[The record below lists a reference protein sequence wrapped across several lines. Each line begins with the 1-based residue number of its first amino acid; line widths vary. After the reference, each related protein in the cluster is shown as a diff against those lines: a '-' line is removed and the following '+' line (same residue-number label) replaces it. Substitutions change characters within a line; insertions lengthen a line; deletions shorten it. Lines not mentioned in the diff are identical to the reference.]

1 MKSLLALALVALPAA
16 ATPARADPP
25 EIVAARAQPGSAG
38 WSFSVTLAHP
48 DSGWDHYADGW
59 EVLAPDGSRLGLREL
74 LHPHVDEQ
82 PFTRSLAGVAIPE
95 GLSQV
100 TIRAR
105 CTRPRLSAAAARPAG
120 SAAHPRGAIA
130 ALRAA
135 RRPRSGKRPAAGTPR
150 PAQAA

>member
-1 MKSLLALALVALPAA
+1 MKPFLALALAALPAA
-16 ATPARADPP
+16 ALPARAEPP

-59 EVLAPDGSRLGLREL
+59 EVLAPDGARLGLREL

-82 PFTRSLAGVAIPE
+82 PFTRSLSGVAIPE
-95 GLSQV
+95 GVSQV

-105 CTRPRLSAAAARPAG
+105 CSRDGWS
-120 SAAHPRGAIA
+120 
-130 ALRAA
+130 
-135 RRPRSGKRPAAGTPR
+135 GTPYR
-150 PAQAA
+150 LDLN